1 MVTTTNGIMAFSYI
15 NVDPVTTQFQGQKEF
30 NVNLLMV
37 LQTRKTTSTSEQSLV
52 LAQRLMYY
60 LRNLLIMSLGINEIE
75 GLATQSASLEFQYML

>member
-37 LQTRKTTSTSEQSLV
+37 L
-52 LAQRLMYY
+52 
-60 LRNLLIMSLGINEIE
+60 
-75 GLATQSASLEFQYML
+75 